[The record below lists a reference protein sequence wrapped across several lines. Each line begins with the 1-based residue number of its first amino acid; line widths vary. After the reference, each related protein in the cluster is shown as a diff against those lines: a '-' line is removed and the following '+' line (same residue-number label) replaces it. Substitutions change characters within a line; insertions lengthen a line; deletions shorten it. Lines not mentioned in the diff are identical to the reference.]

1 MLQDKMWISQ
11 KSSQAQIMQS
21 ESCFGASS
29 FSTKRAFSSTLTL
42 LHFIEWV
49 KRGGGDNGCFFRN
62 PGCVVLYCVVLCCA
76 VLSCAMLCYAV
87 LCCAVSCCAVLCRA
101 VLCCC
106 AALIPNDGEIVGNR
120 TEGFCGLEPDA
131 RQAL

>member
-1 MLQDKMWISQ
+1 
-11 KSSQAQIMQS
+11 MQS

-29 FSTKRAFSSTLTL
+29 FSTKRGFSSTLTL

-49 KRGGGDNGCFFRN
+49 RRRGGDNGCFLRN
-62 PGCVVLYCVVLCCA
+62 PGCAVLYCVVLCCA
-76 VLSCAMLCYAV
+76 VLSCAILCCAV
-87 LCCAVSCCAVLCRA
+87 LCCAVSCCAVLCCA

-120 TEGFCGLEPDA
+120 TEAFCGLEPEA
-131 RQAL
+131 RQALQTLDINACSVAIEA

>member
-1 MLQDKMWISQ
+1 
-11 KSSQAQIMQS
+11 MQS

-29 FSTKRAFSSTLTL
+29 FSTKRGFSSTLTL

-49 KRGGGDNGCFFRN
+49 RRGGGDNGCFFRN
-62 PGCVVLYCVVLCCA
+62 PGCAVLYCVVLCCA
-76 VLSCAMLCYAV
+76 VLSCAMLCCAV
-87 LCCAVSCCAVLCRA
+87 LCCAVSCCAVLCCA

-120 TEGFCGLEPDA
+120 TEANTYLS
-131 RQAL
+131 QLI